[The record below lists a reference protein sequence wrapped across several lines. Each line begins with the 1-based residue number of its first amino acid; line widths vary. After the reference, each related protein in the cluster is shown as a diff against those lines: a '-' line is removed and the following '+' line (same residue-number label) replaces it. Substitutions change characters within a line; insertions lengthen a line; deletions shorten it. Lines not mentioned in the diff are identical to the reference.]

1 MPVCWCL
8 VCHARISHKIAQG
21 CSQREGKSVLL
32 CSLCS
37 SALSSLGSQSDPA
50 VPQVPCTASAHLMLG
65 HLLSSRADV
74 RGCTW
79 MQDSNTLLAV
89 WISCLSCGRASLAL
103 SLIFLSSQTRTA
115 LDLECVL
122 KFIHLSDFHL
132 QR

>member
-32 CSLCS
+32 CSLYS

-79 MQDSNTLLAV
+79 MRDSNTLLAV